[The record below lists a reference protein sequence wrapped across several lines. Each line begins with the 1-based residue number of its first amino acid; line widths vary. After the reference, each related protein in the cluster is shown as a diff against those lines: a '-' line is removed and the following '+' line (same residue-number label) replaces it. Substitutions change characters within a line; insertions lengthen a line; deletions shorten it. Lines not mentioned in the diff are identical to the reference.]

1 MIEFFNDVFSIGFP
15 LYTLN
20 PPQKG
25 QHGLRMTS
33 TLDSCEQKSQ
43 FKGIGIG
50 HVSGGGRESSQG
62 LVENLV
68 LQFFLVW
75 ILRFAVGA

>member
-1 MIEFFNDVFSIGFP
+1 MLDFLVMCFP
-15 LYTLN
+15 LFSTLYLK
-20 PPQKG
+20 PPKKG

-33 TLDSCEQKSQ
+33 TLDSCEQRSQ
-43 FKGIGIG
+43 FKGIG